1 MSGHSKWATIKR
13 AKGAADAKRGKLFS
27 VLSKDLTLA
36 ARDGGGDADFNPR
49 LRTCIQKAKQAN
61 MPADN
66 IDRAIKKGTG
76 ELPGVTYEEIV
87 YEGYAA
93 GGIGLIVEVTTD
105 NKNRSASEVRSTMTK
120 HGGNLAGVGAVA
132 FQFERKGQFII
143 DAKQID
149 EEALMEVVLEAG
161 AEDIKNRGDHY
172 EVTCPMTDYDALCQA
187 LSDKEIETESSD
199 LAYLPNILV
208 PVEDKD
214 TARKALQ
221 LIEKLDD
228 LEDVKAVHDNMT
240 WPRVCLTK
248 ISSKTACKALFGNSL
263 YYLGQQN
270 PLTHYAY

>member
-49 LRTCIQKAKQAN
+49 LRTCIQKAKAAN

-93 GGIGLIVEVTTD
+93 GGVGLIVEVTTD
-105 NKNRSASEVRSTMTK
+105 NKNRSASEVRSTMSK

-143 DAKQID
+143 DSAQSD
-149 EEALMEVVLEAG
+149 EERLMDIALEAG
-161 AEDIKNRGDHY
+161 AEDIKNEGDHF
-172 EVTCPMTDYDALCQA
+172 EVICPMSEYDTLSQA
-187 LSDKEIETESSD
+187 LSDNKIETESSE

-208 PVEDKD
+208 PVEDKEV
-214 TARKALQ
+214 ARKVLH
-221 LIEKLDD
+221 LIEKLDE
-228 LEDVKAVHDNMT
+228 LEDVKAVHANMDIADD
-240 WPRVCLTK
+240 L
-248 ISSKTACKALFGNSL
+248 
-263 YYLGQQN
+263 LGEE
-270 PLTHYAY
+270 

>member
-172 EVTCPMTDYDALCQA
+172 EVICPMTDYDALCQA

-228 LEDVKAVHDNMT
+228 LEDVKAVHDNMD
-240 WPRVCLTK
+240 L
-248 ISSKTACKALFGNSL
+248 AEGLL
-263 YYLGQQN
+263 DED
-270 PLTHYAY
+270 

>member
-36 ARDGGGDADFNPR
+36 ARDGGGDAEFNPR
-49 LRTCIQKAKQAN
+49 LRTCMQKAKQAN

-66 IDRAIKKGTG
+66 IERAIKKGTG

-93 GGIGLIVEVTTD
+93 GGVGLIVEVTTD
-105 NKNRSASEVRSTMTK
+105 NKNRSASEVRSTMSK

-132 FQFERKGQFII
+132 FQFERKGQIMI

-149 EEALMEVVLEAG
+149 EEALMDVVLEAG
-161 AEDIKNRGDHY
+161 AEDIKNQGDHY
-172 EVTCPMTDYDALCQA
+172 EVICPMADYDALSQA
-187 LSDKEIETESSD
+187 LSEKGIETESSE

-228 LEDVKAVHDNMT
+228 LEDVKAVHDNMD
-240 WPRVCLTK
+240 L
-248 ISSKTACKALFGNSL
+248 AEGLFEEE
-263 YYLGQQN
+263 
-270 PLTHYAY
+270 